1 MVKRDLNRLTTAL
14 RDVCRERV
22 LEEKWLLA
30 PSRRVGF
37 QWLDSVARSGQPL
50 LNVRVKTLRQVVLD
64 LAAGE
69 MARKGLTFLGGVEGE
84 VLVDRV
90 FGRLRAAGGG
100 YTTGL
105 EPSPGLTRTLVQAI
119 RDLRLAG
126 LRSPNV
132 KAGAFEVKRKG
143 EEIRQLLLEFEKAL
157 ESERVVDDAELLRMA
172 AETLKSDP
180 GALPKDTLV
189 LVPEDLAEELRR
201 LEKAF
206 LEHIPQEQRMY
217 LPVDE
222 PGTHAEDEPCDRA
235 LLRWISRP
243 AEAPAAGSDGTAVIF
258 RAVGEANEVREVLRR
273 CVEGGTP
280 FDEVEILHTDGAT
293 YLPLIYETAC
303 RLTDDDTGES
313 IPATFAEGI
322 PARYGR
328 PARALL
334 GWLSWVRGGYLQSV
348 LTRMVQ
354 DGLLRIEEA
363 EREGLSFAD
372 LGGLLRSVPI
382 GSGRGRYLSKIDGAI
397 NAVERN
403 RASGVRVDEEG
414 EEEGDEP
421 SRLARRIQGLGAIR
435 RLVLGLLS
443 HAPERAVGQRDLL
456 ETARAF
462 LERHARHTNRFDEYV
477 RVRLSERIGELAAC
491 LGDEDV
497 NGFDIWKWLTD
508 LCLCTPVRGEGPR
521 PGRLH
526 VASVHGGGHS
536 GRKHT
541 FIVGL
546 DDSRFPGAGL
556 QDPLLLDGERIR
568 VSDDLPTAGSRLAGT
583 VQGFARLLAR
593 LRGKITLSY
602 CCRSLEDDRDLF
614 PSPMVLAA
622 FRILSGN
629 PEGDQDDLTRWL
641 PDPASFAPDNLD
653 RCLDLTESW
662 VWWMCA
668 GPGVEDPKT
677 VIARSFPHLGRGF
690 VAREARESDRFT
702 EYDGHVP
709 EAGLD
714 LDPAR
719 PGGPVLSAS
728 ALETMGSCPLEYFF
742 RYGLGIRPPDEIRV
756 DPRIW
761 LEPAERGQL
770 LHAAFRRFMSRL
782 REQGL
787 LPDVAEHGGILS
799 EILEEEI
806 DRWKDVK
813 PAPNRNVIEREITEL
828 RQACRV
834 FLQEEEEF
842 CKQSRPFC
850 FEASVGLLPEGKGT
864 PLDTLEPVDLKLGG
878 NRVVRVRGRI
888 DRVDEVPNSD
898 GTRYSLW
905 DYKTGSSWK
914 YRKDKA
920 GKTGDPFRQ
929 GRLVQNALY
938 LRLTEARLKE
948 TVSPDAAAVR
958 FGYFFPTFR
967 EHGERV
973 QWEATELEGGT
984 RVMGFLCEMIASG
997 AFPFTDDPDDARFSD
1012 YVDAFGEAGA
1022 TAEATTRK
1030 TGNTE
1035 NEALG
1040 PFRRLRGYEQEG

>member
-1 MVKRDLNRLTTAL
+1 MGKRDLNRLTLTL
-14 RDVCRERV
+14 RDICRDKV

-30 PSRRVGF
+30 PSLRVGF
-37 QWLDSVARSGQPL
+37 QWLDSVARSGQPV
-50 LNVRVKTLRQVVLD
+50 LNARVKTLRQMVLD
-64 LAAGE
+64 LASGE
-69 MARKGLTFLGGVEGE
+69 MARKGLTFLGGVGGE

-90 FGRLRAAGGG
+90 FGRLRAAGRG
-100 YTTGL
+100 YATGL

-132 KAGAFEVKRKG
+132 KAGAFEVKIKG
-143 EEIRQLLLEFEKAL
+143 EEIKQLLLEFEKAL
-157 ESERVVDDAELLRMA
+157 ESKRVVDDAELLRMA

-189 LVPEDLAEELRR
+189 LVPEDLAEELRC

-206 LEHIPQEQRMY
+206 LEHIPREQRMY

-222 PGTHAEDEPCDRA
+222 PGT
-235 LLRWISRP
+235 P
-243 AEAPAAGSDGTAVIF
+243 AKTMIF

-273 CVEGGTP
+273 CVEERTP

-334 GWLSWVRGGYLQSV
+334 GWLSWVHGGYLQSV

-354 DGLLRIEEA
+354 EGLLRIEEA
-363 EREGLSFAD
+363 EKEGLGFAD

-397 NAVERN
+397 NASERK

-414 EEEGDEP
+414 EEEGDDP
-421 SRLARRIQGLGAIR
+421 SRLARRIRGLGAIR

-443 HAPERAVGQRDLL
+443 HAPDRAVGQRDLL

-477 RVRLSERIGELAAC
+477 RARLSERIGELADC
-491 LGDEDV
+491 LGEEDV
-497 NGFDIWKWLTD
+497 DGLDVWKWLTD
-508 LCLCTPVRGEGPR
+508 LCLSTPVRGEGPR

-546 DDSRFPGAGL
+546 DDSRFPGGGL

-568 VSDDLPTAGSRLAGT
+568 VSDDLPTAGSRLTRT
-583 VQGFARLLAR
+583 VQGFTRLLAR
-593 LRGKITLSY
+593 LRGKVTLSY
-602 CCRSLEDDRDLF
+602 CCRSLVDDRDLF
-614 PSPMVLAA
+614 PSPMVLDA

-629 PEGDQDDLTRWL
+629 TEGDQDDLARWL
-641 PDPASFAPDNLD
+641 PDPASFAPDNPA

-662 VWWMCA
+662 VWWMCG
-668 GPGVEDPKT
+668 GPGVEDPKA

-690 VAREARESDRFT
+690 VAREARESDWFT

-709 EAGLD
+709 EAGPD

-787 LPDVAEHGGILS
+787 LPDVAEHEEILS
-799 EILEEEI
+799 ETLEEEI

-834 FLQEEEEF
+834 FLQEEQEF

-850 FEASVGLLPEGKGT
+850 FEASVGLQPEGKGT
-864 PLDTLEPVDLKLGG
+864 PLDTLAPVDLKLGG

-888 DRVDEVPNSD
+888 DRVDEVPDSD
-898 GTRYSLW
+898 GTQYSLW

-914 YRKDKA
+914 YGKDKA
-920 GKTGDPFRQ
+920 GKKVDPFRQ

-973 QWEATELEGGT
+973 QWEAAELEGGT
-984 RVMGFLCEMIASG
+984 RVMGLLCEMIASG

-1012 YVDAFGEAGA
+1012 YADAFGEAGA
-1022 TAEATTRK
+1022 TAEATKRK